1 MQKKWMLLFLLVGCS
16 NVKSIK
22 SEQTSIQTAR
32 AAEEQVAKPINQF
45 QYNPLNLIINPGKVH
60 FFQIPIQSTNVK
72 FNITCRD
79 EKVEVF
85 QKDNKLMGVILESYF
100 SNLKPFECHIHVDGK
115 KYLFATVTVKYFKYP
130 EERIKVDQKKIELS
144 APDLERVNREQLM
157 LNKIYTEKSD
167 GPYFMEPFIS
177 PLDSYVTSYYGKRR
191 VFNNKKK
198 SQHLGIDFRAQVGVP
213 VPSSNSGK
221 VVYSGDLFFTGYT
234 VILYHGLDI
243 YSVYGHLSK
252 LYVKGGEMV
261 KRGQLLGLSG
271 NSGRV
276 SGPHLHWG
284 VKIRGNYIDGFSL
297 IDETQKL
304 AKK

>member
-1 MQKKWMLLFLLVGCS
+1 MQNKWYLLLVLILGCAR
-16 NVKSIK
+16 VKPMNSK
-22 SEQTSIQTAR
+22 TEQPLKETPEIS
-32 AAEEQVAKPINQF
+32 VAVPKKTFQF
-45 QYNPLNLIINPGKVH
+45 QPLKLKINPGKVH
-60 FFQIPIQSTNVK
+60 FFRIPIAETDASLK
-72 FNITCRD
+72 LTCRD
-79 EKVEVF
+79 EKIEVF
-85 QKDNKLMGVILESYF
+85 KKDNKIMGVILESYF
-100 SNLKPFECHIHVDGK
+100 SNLKSFECHIYIRNE
-115 KYLFATVTVKYFKYP
+115 KYLFAQVDVEYFKYP
-130 EERIKVDQKKIELS
+130 EERIKVDQKTIELS
-144 APDLERVNREQLM
+144 LKDQERVNREQLM

-167 GPYFMEPFIS
+167 GPYFFEPFIS

-213 VPSSNSGK
+213 VPATNSGK
-221 VVYSGDLFFTGYT
+221 VVYAGDLFFTGYT

-252 LYVKGGEMV
+252 LMV
-261 KRGQLLGLSG
+261 NAGDFVSRGQLLGNSG
-271 NSGRV
+271 DSGRV

-304 AKK
+304 TKI

>member
-1 MQKKWMLLFLLVGCS
+1 
-16 NVKSIK
+16 
-22 SEQTSIQTAR
+22 
-32 AAEEQVAKPINQF
+32 
-45 QYNPLNLIINPGKVH
+45 
-60 FFQIPIQSTNVK
+60 
-72 FNITCRD
+72 
-79 EKVEVF
+79 
-85 QKDNKLMGVILESYF
+85 MGVILESYF
-100 SNLKPFECHIHVDGK
+100 SNLQPFECHIHVDGE
-115 KYLFATVTVKYFKYP
+115 KYLFATVSVKYFKYP
-130 EERIKVDQKKIELS
+130 EERIKVDQKTIELS

-167 GPYFMEPFIS
+167 GPYFMQPFIS

-213 VPSSNSGK
+213 VPSTNSGK

-252 LYVKGGEMV
+252 LYVKAGEMV
-261 KRGQLLGLSG
+261 NRGQLLGLSG
-271 NSGRV
+271 DSGRV